1 VTTSNLVMRRTIDL
15 ANRQF
20 GQFRTQVIAAQSLY
34 RNEFLYAQ
42 FPEGQPALKL
52 GDAQRIVDEPTDHV
66 LIRYLKVN
74 AKAVSA
80 QDIDDAEKRSKWG
93 TGYWHM
99 VWQTSQI
106 NPGRQAI
113 KNLFATD
120 MGALK
125 TLPNVDCYE
134 EQPPK
139 QDMGEADEDYKK
151 RTRRWERG
159 QHLQFPFWVT
169 APNPA
174 WLTWDLGPNKPRWVT
189 DTYKK
194 WGYQIK
200 EEIEILDGDLP
211 RDIADDTE
219 YEMEEWWEDE
229 QFAIFRKGDRDPLLK
244 KKTMFGLPYAIKIGG
259 NGLWDLTGKPENIM
273 RGLLTQHREA
283 IIERSRQYAMG
294 HVIVNQIIIPSLRV
308 NREDMTDLRPGSGE
322 TQYVPPDVD
331 IKPLIEL
338 DVAPDLWRMMEWQR
352 GELAR
357 DTAPSIIAGIRQPGT
372 SSAAESSLQLQEAR
386 MRFESVLL
394 AAKGM
399 FEQATSTAL
408 HIVDEVFPKGVRV
421 YGRSPYG
428 NDVDQLVT
436 SEDIDGA
443 YSVEIEL
450 LAGPPEDMDRQ
461 AGAALE
467 HWQAGGI
474 SQEKYLRDG
483 YKVQDP
489 ISEIAK
495 RRSEDAAAANQPI
508 VAKAVGKLYERYL
521 IDRGLIVA
529 DRSAA
534 QTGRNGKGSAM
545 STGDLTGMG
554 ASPSE
559 MGRIYQPPG
568 SPEAEAL
575 RVSELEN
582 AMAGESEGQRRYGP

>member
-1 VTTSNLVMRRTIDL
+1 MRRTIDM

-20 GQFRTQVIAAQSLY
+20 SQFRSQVIEAQSLY
-34 RNEFLYAQ
+34 RNEFYYDV
-42 FPEGQPALKL
+42 FPENQKALKL

-74 AKAVSA
+74 AKAVSS
-80 QDIDDAEKRSKWG
+80 QDIEDAEKRSKWG

-120 MGALK
+120 MGCLK
-125 TLPNVDCYE
+125 TLPDVDCYE
-134 EQPPK
+134 AEPPK
-139 QDMGEADEDYKK
+139 QDRGESNEEYQK
-151 RTRRWERG
+151 RIRRWERG

-189 DTYKK
+189 ETYRK
-194 WGYQIK
+194 WGYQIR
-200 EEIEILDGDLP
+200 EEIEILGGDLP
-211 RDIADDTE
+211 RDLKDESE
-219 YEMEEWWEDE
+219 YEMEEFWEDG
-229 QFAIFRKGDRDPLLK
+229 QYAIFRKGDSDPLIK
-244 KKTMFGLPYAIKIGG
+244 KACDFGLPYAIKLGG
-259 NGLWDLTGKPENIM
+259 NGLWDLDGKPERIM

-331 IKPLIEL
+331 LKPLIEL
-338 DVAPDLWRMMEWQR
+338 EVAPDLWRMMEWQR

-408 HIVDEVFPKGVRV
+408 RIVDEVFPKGVRV

-436 SEDIDGA
+436 TEDIDGA
-443 YSVEIEL
+443 YAVEIEL
-450 LAGPPEDMDRQ
+450 LAGPPEDLDRL
-461 AGAALE
+461 AGASLE
-467 HWQAGGI
+467 QWKSGAI
-474 SQEKYLRDG
+474 SLEKHLRDG
-483 YKVQDP
+483 LKVQDP
-489 ISEIAK
+489 LSEMGK
-495 RRSEDAAAANQPI
+495 RRAEDAVTALQPLI
-508 VAKAVGKLYERYL
+508 ARMLEKLAERYGSA
-521 IDRGLIVA
+521 RGLLVA

-534 QTGRNGKGSAM
+534 QTGRNGANGAGM

-559 MGRIYQPPG
+559 MGRIFQPPG

-575 RVSELEN
+575 RVNEMEN
-582 AMAGESEGQRRYGP
+582 AANGTSEGQRRYLP